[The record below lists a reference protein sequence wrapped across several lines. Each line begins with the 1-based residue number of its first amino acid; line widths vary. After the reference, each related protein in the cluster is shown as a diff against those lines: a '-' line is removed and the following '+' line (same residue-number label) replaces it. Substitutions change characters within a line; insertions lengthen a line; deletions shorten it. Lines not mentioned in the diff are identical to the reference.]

1 MTLGAKKNFFRAF
14 WDFFVLFSG
23 ISTASNLTR
32 TQSRPV
38 RRRGLFLYRPG
49 SGQPP
54 DRPRRDPGM
63 GPDPAPEPAP
73 QLGTEIGRIEAMP
86 LTRQQALDRFHSPD
100 LIGLGFEADAVRR
113 RLHPEGVV
121 SYIIDRNINYT
132 NFCTEYCSFCAFYRP
147 LKGPRSEEGYILEF
161 EKIYEKI
168 AETLEMG
175 GTGVLMQGGI
185 HPDLKIEWFE
195 RLFSSIKERFP
206 QIWLHCLTSSE
217 ILAIARY
224 SDLTLRE
231 TLIRLRAAGL
241 DSIPGGGAEILDDD
255 VRERVA
261 RLKCNTEDWLSVH
274 RTAHQL
280 GMRTT
285 ATMMFGMGESVEQR
299 INHFEVIR
307 QLQEETGGFTAFI
320 PWSFQP
326 GHTALGGRGW
336 DEATSVEYLKVL
348 AISRLYLDNIE
359 NVQAS
364 WVTQGLK
371 VLELGLHFGGNDVG
385 SVMLEENVVKAAGT
399 SNCTTEEELRRIIR
413 DAGFKPVQ
421 RDTLY
426 RTMFLS

>member
-1 MTLGAKKNFFRAF
+1 
-14 WDFFVLFSG
+14 
-23 ISTASNLTR
+23 
-32 TQSRPV
+32 
-38 RRRGLFLYRPG
+38 
-49 SGQPP
+49 
-54 DRPRRDPGM
+54 
-63 GPDPAPEPAP
+63 
-73 QLGTEIGRIEAMP
+73 MP
-86 LTRQQALDRFHSPD
+86 LTREQALDHFRSPD

-132 NFCTEYCSFCAFYRP
+132 NFCTEYCTFCAFYRP
-147 LKGPRSEEGYILEF
+147 LKGPKASEGYILDF

-185 HPDLKIEWFE
+185 HPDLKIDWFE
-195 RLFSSIKERFP
+195 RLFRGIKERFP
-206 QIWLHCLTSSE
+206 QIWLHCLSASE
-217 ILAIARY
+217 VLAIAEY
-224 SDLTLRE
+224 SELSLRD
-231 TLIRLRAAGL
+231 TILRLRDAGL
-241 DSIPGGGAEILDDD
+241 DSIPGGGAEILDDE
-255 VRERVA
+255 VRFRIA
-261 RLKCNTEDWLSVH
+261 RLKCRTEDWVSVH

-285 ATMMFGMGESVEQR
+285 ATMMFGVGESFDQR
-299 INHFEVIR
+299 VNHFEVVR
-307 QLQEETGGFTAFI
+307 RLQEETGGFTAFI

-326 GHTALGGRGW
+326 KHTALGGRGW

-426 RTMFLS
+426 RTMFLN

>member
-1 MTLGAKKNFFRAF
+1 M
-14 WDFFVLFSG
+14 S
-23 ISTASNLTR
+23 I
-32 TQSRPV
+32 
-38 RRRGLFLYRPG
+38 
-49 SGQPP
+49 
-54 DRPRRDPGM
+54 
-63 GPDPAPEPAP
+63 
-73 QLGTEIGRIEAMP
+73 
-86 LTRQQALDRFHSPD
+86 TRQEALDHFQSPD
-100 LIGLGFEADAVRR
+100 LIGLGFDADAVRR

-132 NFCTEYCSFCAFYRP
+132 NFCTEYCNFCAFYRP
-147 LKGPRSEEGYILEF
+147 LKGPRASEGYILEF

-195 RLFSSIKERFP
+195 SLFTGIKRRFP
-206 QIWLHCLTSSE
+206 RIWLHCLSASE
-217 ILAIARY
+217 VLAIAEY
-224 SDLTLRE
+224 SDLSLRD
-231 TLIRLRAAGL
+231 TIVRLRDAGL
-241 DSIPGGGAEILDDD
+241 DSIPGGGAEILDDN
-255 VRERVA
+255 VRKRIA
-261 RLKCNTEDWLSVH
+261 RLKCRTEDWVSVH

-285 ATMMFGMGESVEQR
+285 ATMMFGVGETFEQR
-299 INHFEVIR
+299 VNHFEVVR
-307 QLQEETGGFTAFI
+307 RLQEETGGFTAFI

-326 GHTALGGRGW
+326 GNTAMGGRGW

-426 RTMFLS
+426 RTMFLN

>member
-1 MTLGAKKNFFRAF
+1 M
-14 WDFFVLFSG
+14 
-23 ISTASNLTR
+23 
-32 TQSRPV
+32 Q
-38 RRRGLFLYRPG
+38 
-49 SGQPP
+49 
-54 DRPRRDPGM
+54 
-63 GPDPAPEPAP
+63 
-73 QLGTEIGRIEAMP
+73 
-86 LTRQQALDRFHSPD
+86 LTRQQAVDYFQSPD
-100 LIGLGFEADAVRR
+100 LIGLGMEADSVRR

-121 SYIIDRNINYT
+121 TYIIDRNINYT
-132 NFCTEYCSFCAFYRP
+132 NFCTEYCTFCAFYRP
-147 LKGPRSEEGYILEF
+147 LKGPKASEGYILEF

-168 AETLEMG
+168 AETVEMG

-185 HPDLKIEWFE
+185 HPDLKIDWFE
-195 RLFSSIKERFP
+195 SLFRGIKERFP
-206 QIWLHCLTSSE
+206 QIWLHCLSASE
-217 ILAIARY
+217 VLAIAEY
-224 SDLTLRE
+224 SELDLRTTIARLRE
-231 TLIRLRAAGL
+231 AGL

-255 VRERVA
+255 VRKRIA
-261 RLKCNTEDWLSVH
+261 RLKCRTEDWVSVH

-280 GMRTT
+280 GMHTT
-285 ATMMFGMGESVEQR
+285 ATMMFGVGETFDQR
-299 INHFEVIR
+299 INHFEVVR
-307 QLQEETGGFTAFI
+307 KLQEETGGFTAFI

-326 GHTALGGRGW
+326 GNTALGGRGW

-348 AISRLYLDNIE
+348 AIARLYLDNIL

-426 RTMFLS
+426 RTMFLN

>member
-1 MTLGAKKNFFRAF
+1 M
-14 WDFFVLFSG
+14 S
-23 ISTASNLTR
+23 I
-32 TQSRPV
+32 
-38 RRRGLFLYRPG
+38 
-49 SGQPP
+49 
-54 DRPRRDPGM
+54 
-63 GPDPAPEPAP
+63 
-73 QLGTEIGRIEAMP
+73 
-86 LTRQQALDRFHSPD
+86 TRQEALDHFQSPD

-132 NFCTEYCSFCAFYRP
+132 NFCTEYCNFCAFYRP
-147 LKGPRSEEGYILEF
+147 LKGPRASEGYILEF
-161 EKIYEKI
+161 KKIYEKI

-195 RLFSSIKERFP
+195 SLFTGIKRRFP
-206 QIWLHCLTSSE
+206 RIWLHCLSASE
-217 ILAIARY
+217 VLAIAEY
-224 SDLTLRE
+224 SDLSLRD
-231 TLIRLRAAGL
+231 TIVRLRDAGL

-255 VRERVA
+255 VRKRIA
-261 RLKCNTEDWLSVH
+261 RLKCRTEDWVSVH

-285 ATMMFGMGESVEQR
+285 ATMMFGVGETFEQR
-299 INHFEVIR
+299 VNHFEVVR
-307 QLQEETGGFTAFI
+307 RLQEETGGFTAFI

-326 GHTALGGRGW
+326 GNTAMGGRGW

-426 RTMFLS
+426 RTMFLN